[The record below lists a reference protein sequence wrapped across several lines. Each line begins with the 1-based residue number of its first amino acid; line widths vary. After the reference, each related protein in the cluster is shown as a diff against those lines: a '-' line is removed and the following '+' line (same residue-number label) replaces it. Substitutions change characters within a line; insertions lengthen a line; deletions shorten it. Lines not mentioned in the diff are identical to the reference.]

1 MYFNHIS
8 NKYVHIF
15 VATNALQF
23 LLINEYVNKFK
34 ILNNN
39 IVVLDLR
46 RLNFLVNVDQ
56 AFYPEKSIFKRI
68 LKKVL
73 SIDLTYSKLS
83 RYILKREQEFILYV
97 PWDLDLFYQLRD
109 SKLCGHVYVE
119 EGDLDWLESFVQ

>member
-56 AFYPEKSIFKRI
+56 AFYPEKSI
-68 LKKVL
+68 LN
-73 SIDLTYSKLS
+73 
-83 RYILKREQEFILYV
+83 
-97 PWDLDLFYQLRD
+97 
-109 SKLCGHVYVE
+109 
-119 EGDLDWLESFVQ
+119 ES